1 MKRKLLSLIL
11 SVVLLAFC
19 LPATAVSAEEDLS
32 GGASLTVG
40 DEGWWT
46 LFEVSESVDSVKLI
60 SGTLPAGFEL
70 GKTETTVYI
79 TGAATVAG
87 TYECTIE
94 VGFNSGKTLEYAA
107 TILIAAKPVVK
118 ITKHP
123 IGEIVIEGDRTYF
136 TASAENYT
144 SAVWQLVSEDGKT
157 VVDADKLEEKFPG
170 LKVDLSKNEK
180 GQEQMNLSKIPME
193 MDGWDVRVKFVGT
206 DGIDVYTDSVWLVV
220 EKFKVQ
226 DPRISTQPRGGSFTV
241 GNPVQLTVQAES
253 PDEGELIYQWYS
265 TSSGN
270 IATIR
275 AIDGAESASFSVPS
289 NEGQMYYCVGVWNKK
304 MDQVS
309 DPVYSD
315 LVAVSFVSPTVA
327 TTAPTQPTA
336 AQPDTKPVTTPTQA
350 AAEVPAQPQAPAD
363 HPAPAT
369 EPVTAPQP
377 EKKSSP
383 LSYILVAIAGAA
395 IAAGIFF
402 AVVKINT
409 AAQPAVYYRCHIC
422 GWRSRKGQ
430 RRPRI
435 CPRCGAEI
443 TAADRHRAGTYR
455 K

>member
-1 MKRKLLSLIL
+1 MNKRVLSILLSLMM
-11 SVVLLAFC
+11 LASC
-19 LPATAVSAEEDLS
+19 LPLAVSAEVISDS
-32 GGASLTVG
+32 KTLTVG
-40 DEGWWT
+40 EEVQWT
-46 LFEVSESVDSVKLI
+46 LMEASVSVESVTVSSGALPKGLETKQVNETACIVGTVTEAGSFVCTVTVKYNSESTQEFYLAITVVAQ
-60 SGTLPAGFEL
+60 PA
-70 GKTETTVYI
+70 
-79 TGAATVAG
+79 
-87 TYECTIE
+87 
-94 VGFNSGKTLEYAA
+94 
-107 TILIAAKPVVK
+107 VK

-123 IGEIVIEGDRTYF
+123 IGEIVTEGDRTYF
-136 TASAENYT
+136 TASAENYS
-144 SAVWQLVSEDGKT
+144 SAVWQLVSGDGKT

-170 LKVDLSKNEK
+170 LKVDLSKNEQ

-206 DGIDVYTDSVWLVV
+206 DGIAVYTDSVWLVV
-220 EKFKVQ
+220 EKFEVKAPKI
-226 DPRISTQPRGGSFTV
+226 DTQPRGGEFTV
-241 GNPVQLTVQAES
+241 GDSVLLTVQATS

-336 AQPDTKPVTTPTQA
+336 SQPDAKPATTPTQA

-369 EPVTAPQP
+369 EPETAPQS

-383 LSYILVAIAGAA
+383 LGFVLMAIAGAA
-395 IAAGIFF
+395 AAAAVFL
-402 AVVKINT
+402 AVVKVKA
-409 AAQPAVYYRCHIC
+409 AAQPAVYYRCHLC
-422 GWRSRKGQ
+422 GWRSKKGQ

-443 TAADRHRAGTYR
+443 TAADRRRAGTYR

>member
-1 MKRKLLSLIL
+1 MNKRVLSILLSLMM
-11 SVVLLAFC
+11 LASC
-19 LPATAVSAEEDLS
+19 LPLAVSAEVISDS
-32 GGASLTVG
+32 KTLTVG
-40 DEGWWT
+40 EEVQWT
-46 LFEVSESVDSVKLI
+46 LMEASVSVESVTVSSGALPKGLETKQVNETACIVGTVTEAGSFVCTVKVKYNSESTQEFYLAITVVAQ
-60 SGTLPAGFEL
+60 PA
-70 GKTETTVYI
+70 
-79 TGAATVAG
+79 
-87 TYECTIE
+87 
-94 VGFNSGKTLEYAA
+94 
-107 TILIAAKPVVK
+107 VK

-123 IGEIVIEGDRTYF
+123 IGEIVTEGDRTYF
-136 TASAENYT
+136 TASAENYS
-144 SAVWQLVSEDGKT
+144 SAVWQLVSGDGKT

-170 LKVDLSKNEK
+170 LKVDLSKNEQ

-206 DGIDVYTDSVWLVV
+206 DGIAVYTDSVWLVV
-220 EKFKVQ
+220 EKFEVKAPKI
-226 DPRISTQPRGGSFTV
+226 DTQPRGGEFTV
-241 GNPVQLTVQAES
+241 GDSVLLTVQATS

-336 AQPDTKPVTTPTQA
+336 SQPDAKPATTPTQA

-369 EPVTAPQP
+369 EPETAPQS

-383 LSYILVAIAGAA
+383 LGFVLMAIAGAA
-395 IAAGIFF
+395 AAAAVFL
-402 AVVKINT
+402 AVVKVKA
-409 AAQPAVYYRCHIC
+409 AAQPAVYYRCHLC
-422 GWRSRKGQ
+422 GWRSKKGQ

-443 TAADRHRAGTYR
+443 TAADRRRAGTYR

>member
-1 MKRKLLSLIL
+1 MNKRVLSILLSLMM
-11 SVVLLAFC
+11 LASC
-19 LPATAVSAEEDLS
+19 LPLAVSAEVISDS
-32 GGASLTVG
+32 KTLTVG
-40 DEGWWT
+40 EEVQWT
-46 LFEVSESVDSVKLI
+46 LMEASVSVESVTVSSGALPKGLETKQVNETACIVGTVTEAGSFVCTVTVKYNSESTQEFYLAITVVAQ
-60 SGTLPAGFEL
+60 PA
-70 GKTETTVYI
+70 
-79 TGAATVAG
+79 
-87 TYECTIE
+87 
-94 VGFNSGKTLEYAA
+94 
-107 TILIAAKPVVK
+107 VK

-123 IGEIVIEGDRTYF
+123 IGEIVTEGDRTYF
-136 TASAENYT
+136 TASAENYS
-144 SAVWQLVSEDGKT
+144 SAVWQLVSGDGKT

-170 LKVDLSKNEK
+170 LKVDLSKNEQ
-180 GQEQMNLSKIPME
+180 GQEQMNLSKIPMD

-206 DGIDVYTDSVWLVV
+206 DGIAVYTDSVWLVV
-220 EKFKVQ
+220 EKFEVKAPKI
-226 DPRISTQPRGGSFTV
+226 DTQPRGGEFTV
-241 GNPVQLTVQAES
+241 GDSVLLTVQATS

-289 NEGQMYYCVGVWNKK
+289 NEGKLYYCVGIWNKK
-304 MDQVS
+304 QDQTS

-315 LVAVSFVSPTVA
+315 LVAVNFLAPTVA

-336 AQPDTKPVTTPTQA
+336 SQPDAKPATTPTQA

-369 EPVTAPQP
+369 EPETAPQS

-383 LSYILVAIAGAA
+383 LGFVLMAIAGAA
-395 IAAGIFF
+395 AAAAVFL
-402 AVVKINT
+402 AVVKVKA
-409 AAQPAVYYRCHIC
+409 AAQPAVYYRCHLC
-422 GWRSRKGQ
+422 GWRSKKGQ

-443 TAADRHRAGTYR
+443 TAADRRRAGTYR

>member
-1 MKRKLLSLIL
+1 MNKRVLSILLSLMM
-11 SVVLLAFC
+11 LASC
-19 LPATAVSAEEDLS
+19 LPLAVSAEVISDS
-32 GGASLTVG
+32 KTLTVG
-40 DEGWWT
+40 EEVQWT
-46 LFEVSESVDSVKLI
+46 LMEASVSVESVTVSSGALPKGLETKQVNETACIVGTVTEAGSFVCTVTVKYNSESTQEFYLAI
-60 SGTLPAGFEL
+60 
-70 GKTETTVYI
+70 
-79 TGAATVAG
+79 TVA
-87 TYECTIE
+87 
-94 VGFNSGKTLEYAA
+94 AQPA
-107 TILIAAKPVVK
+107 VK

-123 IGEIVIEGDRTYF
+123 IGEIVTEGDRTYF
-136 TASAENYT
+136 TASAENYS
-144 SAVWQLVSEDGKT
+144 SAVWQLVSGDGKT

-170 LKVDLSKNEK
+170 LKVDLSKNEQ
-180 GQEQMNLSKIPME
+180 GQEQMNLSKIPMD

-206 DGIDVYTDSVWLVV
+206 DGIAVYTDSVWLVV
-220 EKFKVQ
+220 EKFEVKAPKI
-226 DPRISTQPRGGSFTV
+226 DTQPRGGEFTV
-241 GNPVQLTVQAES
+241 GDSVLLTVQATS

-289 NEGQMYYCVGVWNKK
+289 NEGKLYYCVGIWNKK
-304 MDQVS
+304 QDQTS

-315 LVAVSFVSPTVA
+315 LVAVNFLAPTVA

-336 AQPDTKPVTTPTQA
+336 SQPDTKPATTPTQA

-369 EPVTAPQP
+369 EPETAPQS

-383 LSYILVAIAGAA
+383 LGYVLMAIAGAA
-395 IAAGIFF
+395 AAAAVFL
-402 AVVKINT
+402 AVVKVKA
-409 AAQPAVYYRCHIC
+409 AAQPVVYYRCHLC
-422 GWRSRKGQ
+422 GWRSKKGQ

>member
-1 MKRKLLSLIL
+1 MNKRVLSILLSLMML
-11 SVVLLAFC
+11 VSC
-19 LPATAVSAEEDLS
+19 LPLAVSAEVISDS
-32 GGASLTVG
+32 KTLTVG
-40 DEGWWT
+40 EEVQWT
-46 LFEVSESVDSVKLI
+46 LMEASVSVESVTVS
-60 SGTLPAGFEL
+60 SGTLPKGLETKQVNETACIVGTVTEAGSFVC
-70 GKTETTVYI
+70 TVTVKYNSESTQEFYLAI
-79 TGAATVAG
+79 TVA
-87 TYECTIE
+87 
-94 VGFNSGKTLEYAA
+94 AQPA
-107 TILIAAKPVVK
+107 VK

-123 IGEIVIEGDRTYF
+123 IGEIVTEGDRTYF
-136 TASAENYT
+136 TASAENYS
-144 SAVWQLVSEDGKT
+144 SAVWQLVSGDGKT

-170 LKVDLSKNEK
+170 LKVDLSKNEQ
-180 GQEQMNLSKIPME
+180 GQEQMNLSKIPMD

-206 DGIDVYTDSVWLVV
+206 DGIAVYTDSVWLVV
-220 EKFKVQ
+220 EKFEVKAPKI
-226 DPRISTQPRGGSFTV
+226 DTQPRGGEFTV
-241 GNPVQLTVQAES
+241 GDSVLLTVQATS

-289 NEGQMYYCVGVWNKK
+289 NEGKLYYCVGIWNKK
-304 MDQVS
+304 QDQTS

-315 LVAVSFVSPTVA
+315 LVAVNFLAPTEA

-336 AQPDTKPVTTPTQA
+336 SQPDAKPATTPTQA

-369 EPVTAPQP
+369 EPETAPQS

-383 LSYILVAIAGAA
+383 LGYVLMAIAGAA
-395 IAAGIFF
+395 AAAAVFL
-402 AVVKINT
+402 AVVKVKA
-409 AAQPAVYYRCHIC
+409 AAQPAVYYRCHLC
-422 GWRSRKGQ
+422 GWRSKKGQ

-443 TAADRHRAGTYR
+443 TAADRRRAGTYR

>member
-1 MKRKLLSLIL
+1 MNKRVLSILLSLMM
-11 SVVLLAFC
+11 LASC
-19 LPATAVSAEEDLS
+19 LPLAVSAEVISDS
-32 GGASLTVG
+32 KTLTVG
-40 DEGWWT
+40 EEVQWT
-46 LFEVSESVDSVKLI
+46 LMEASVSVESVTVSSGALPKGLETKQVNETACIVGTVTEAGSFACTVTVKYNSESTQEFYLAI
-60 SGTLPAGFEL
+60 
-70 GKTETTVYI
+70 
-79 TGAATVAG
+79 TVA
-87 TYECTIE
+87 
-94 VGFNSGKTLEYAA
+94 AQPA
-107 TILIAAKPVVK
+107 VK

-123 IGEIVIEGDRTYF
+123 IGEIVTEGDRTYF
-136 TASAENYT
+136 TASAENYS
-144 SAVWQLVSEDGKT
+144 SAVWQLVSGDGKT

-170 LKVDLSKNEK
+170 LKVDLSKNEQ
-180 GQEQMNLSKIPME
+180 GQEQMNLSKIPMD

-206 DGIDVYTDSVWLVV
+206 DGIAVYTDSVWLVV
-220 EKFKVQ
+220 EKFEVKAPKI
-226 DPRISTQPRGGSFTV
+226 DTQPRGGEFTV
-241 GNPVQLTVQAES
+241 GDSVLLTVQATS

-289 NEGQMYYCVGVWNKK
+289 NEGKLYYCVGIWNKK
-304 MDQVS
+304 QDQTS

-315 LVAVSFVSPTVA
+315 LVAVNFLAPTVA

-336 AQPDTKPVTTPTQA
+336 SQPDAKPATTPTQA

-369 EPVTAPQP
+369 EPETAPQS

-383 LSYILVAIAGAA
+383 LGFVLMAIAGAA
-395 IAAGIFF
+395 AAAAVFL
-402 AVVKINT
+402 AVVKVKA
-409 AAQPAVYYRCHIC
+409 AAQPAVYYRCHLC
-422 GWRSRKGQ
+422 GWRSKKGQ

-443 TAADRHRAGTYR
+443 TAADRRRAGTYR

>member
-1 MKRKLLSLIL
+1 MNKRVLSILLSLMM
-11 SVVLLAFC
+11 LASC
-19 LPATAVSAEEDLS
+19 LPLAVSAEVISDS
-32 GGASLTVG
+32 KTLTVG
-40 DEGWWT
+40 EEVQWT
-46 LFEVSESVDSVKLI
+46 LMEASVSVESVTVSSGALPKGLETKQVNETACIVGTVTEAGSFACTVTVKYNSESTQEFYLAI
-60 SGTLPAGFEL
+60 
-70 GKTETTVYI
+70 
-79 TGAATVAG
+79 TVA
-87 TYECTIE
+87 
-94 VGFNSGKTLEYAA
+94 AQPA
-107 TILIAAKPVVK
+107 VK

-123 IGEIVIEGDRTYF
+123 IGEIVTEGDRTYF
-136 TASAENYT
+136 TASAENYS
-144 SAVWQLVSEDGKT
+144 SAVWQLVSGDGKT

-170 LKVDLSKNEK
+170 LKVDLSKNEQ
-180 GQEQMNLSKIPME
+180 GQEQMNLSKIPMD

-206 DGIDVYTDSVWLVV
+206 DGIAVYTDSVWLVV
-220 EKFKVQ
+220 EKFEVKAPKI
-226 DPRISTQPRGGSFTV
+226 DTQPRGGEFTV
-241 GNPVQLTVQAES
+241 GDSVLLTVQATS

-289 NEGQMYYCVGVWNKK
+289 NEGKLYYCVGIWNKK
-304 MDQVS
+304 QDQTS

-315 LVAVSFVSPTVA
+315 LVAVNFLAPTVA

-336 AQPDTKPVTTPTQA
+336 SQPDAKPATTPTQA

-369 EPVTAPQP
+369 EPETAPRS

-383 LSYILVAIAGAA
+383 LGFVLMAIAGAA
-395 IAAGIFF
+395 AAAAVFL
-402 AVVKINT
+402 AVVKVKA
-409 AAQPAVYYRCHIC
+409 AAQPAVYYRCHLC
-422 GWRSRKGQ
+422 GWRSKKGQ

-443 TAADRHRAGTYR
+443 TAADRRRAGTYR

>member
-1 MKRKLLSLIL
+1 MNKRVLSILLSLMM
-11 SVVLLAFC
+11 LASC
-19 LPATAVSAEEDLS
+19 LPLAVSAEVISDS
-32 GGASLTVG
+32 KTLTVG
-40 DEGWWT
+40 EEVQWT
-46 LFEVSESVDSVKLI
+46 LMEASVSVESVTVSSGALPKGLETKQVNETACIVGTVTEAGSFACTVTVKYNSESTQEFYLAITVVAQ
-60 SGTLPAGFEL
+60 PAM
-70 GKTETTVYI
+70 
-79 TGAATVAG
+79 
-87 TYECTIE
+87 
-94 VGFNSGKTLEYAA
+94 
-107 TILIAAKPVVK
+107 K

-136 TASAENYT
+136 TASAENYS

-170 LKVDLSKNEK
+170 LKVDLSKNEQ
-180 GQEQMNLSKIPME
+180 GQEQMNLSKIPMD

-206 DGIDVYTDSVWLVV
+206 DGIAVYTDSVWLVV
-220 EKFKVQ
+220 EKFEVKAPKI
-226 DPRISTQPRGGSFTV
+226 DTQPRGGEFTV
-241 GNPVQLTVQAES
+241 GDSVLLTVQATS

-289 NEGQMYYCVGVWNKK
+289 NEGKLYYCVGIWNKK
-304 MDQVS
+304 QDQTS

-315 LVAVSFVSPTVA
+315 LVAVNFLAPTVA

-336 AQPDTKPVTTPTQA
+336 SQPDAKPATTPTQA

-369 EPVTAPQP
+369 EPETAPQS

-383 LSYILVAIAGAA
+383 LGYVLMAIAGAA
-395 IAAGIFF
+395 AAAAVFL
-402 AVVKINT
+402 AVVKVKA
-409 AAQPAVYYRCHIC
+409 AAQPAVYYRCHLC
-422 GWRSRKGQ
+422 GWRSQKGQ

-443 TAADRHRAGTYR
+443 TAADRRRAGTYR

>member
-1 MKRKLLSLIL
+1 MNKRVLSILLSLMM
-11 SVVLLAFC
+11 LASC
-19 LPATAVSAEEDLS
+19 LPLAVSAEVISDS
-32 GGASLTVG
+32 KTLTVG
-40 DEGWWT
+40 EEVQWT
-46 LFEVSESVDSVKLI
+46 LMEASVSVESVTVSSGALPKGLETKQVNETACIVGTVTEAGSFACTVTVKYNSESTQEFYLAI
-60 SGTLPAGFEL
+60 
-70 GKTETTVYI
+70 
-79 TGAATVAG
+79 TVA
-87 TYECTIE
+87 
-94 VGFNSGKTLEYAA
+94 AQPA
-107 TILIAAKPVVK
+107 VK

-123 IGEIVIEGDRTYF
+123 IGEIVTEGDRTYF
-136 TASAENYT
+136 TASAENYS
-144 SAVWQLVSEDGKT
+144 SAVWQLVSGDGKT

-170 LKVDLSKNEK
+170 LKVDLSKNEQ
-180 GQEQMNLSKIPME
+180 GQEQMNLSKIPMD

-206 DGIDVYTDSVWLVV
+206 DGIAVYTDSVWLVV
-220 EKFKVQ
+220 EKFEVKAPKI
-226 DPRISTQPRGGSFTV
+226 DTQPRGGEFTV
-241 GNPVQLTVQAES
+241 GDSVLLTVQATS

-289 NEGQMYYCVGVWNKK
+289 NEGKLYYCVGIWNKK
-304 MDQVS
+304 QDQTS

-315 LVAVSFVSPTVA
+315 LVAVNFLAPTVA

-336 AQPDTKPVTTPTQA
+336 SQPDAKPATTPTQA

-369 EPVTAPQP
+369 EPETAPQS

-383 LSYILVAIAGAA
+383 LGYVLMAIAGAA
-395 IAAGIFF
+395 AAAAVFL
-402 AVVKINT
+402 AVVKVKA
-409 AAQPAVYYRCHIC
+409 AAQPAVYYRCHLC
-422 GWRSRKGQ
+422 GWRSKKGQ

-443 TAADRHRAGTYR
+443 TAADRRRAGTYR

>member
-1 MKRKLLSLIL
+1 MNKRVLSILLSLMM
-11 SVVLLAFC
+11 LASC
-19 LPATAVSAEEDLS
+19 LPLAVSAEVISDS
-32 GGASLTVG
+32 KTLTVG
-40 DEGWWT
+40 EEVQWT
-46 LFEVSESVDSVKLI
+46 LMEASVSVESVTVSSGALPKGLETKQVNETACIVGTVTEAGSFVCTVTVKYNSESTQEFYLAI
-60 SGTLPAGFEL
+60 
-70 GKTETTVYI
+70 
-79 TGAATVAG
+79 TVA
-87 TYECTIE
+87 
-94 VGFNSGKTLEYAA
+94 AQPA
-107 TILIAAKPVVK
+107 VK

-123 IGEIVIEGDRTYF
+123 IGEIVTEGDRTYF
-136 TASAENYT
+136 TASAENYS
-144 SAVWQLVSEDGKT
+144 SAVWQLVSGDGKT

-170 LKVDLSKNEK
+170 LKVDLSKNEQ
-180 GQEQMNLSKIPME
+180 GQEQMNLSKIPMD

-206 DGIDVYTDSVWLVV
+206 DGIAVYTDSVWLVV
-220 EKFKVQ
+220 EKFEVKAPKI
-226 DPRISTQPRGGSFTV
+226 DTQPRGGEFTV
-241 GNPVQLTVQAES
+241 GDSVLLTVQATS

-289 NEGQMYYCVGVWNKK
+289 NEGKLYYCVGIWNKK
-304 MDQVS
+304 QDQTS

-315 LVAVSFVSPTVA
+315 LVAVNFLAPTVA

-336 AQPDTKPVTTPTQA
+336 SQPDAKPATTPTQA

-369 EPVTAPQP
+369 EPETAPRS

-383 LSYILVAIAGAA
+383 LGFVLMAIAGAA
-395 IAAGIFF
+395 AAAAVFL
-402 AVVKINT
+402 AVVKVKA
-409 AAQPAVYYRCHIC
+409 AAQPAVYYRCHLC
-422 GWRSRKGQ
+422 GWRSKKGQ

-443 TAADRHRAGTYR
+443 TAADRRRAGTYR

>member
-11 SVVLLAFC
+11 SVLLLAFC
-19 LPATAVSAEEDLS
+19 LPATVARAADLS
-32 GGASLTVG
+32 GSTSLTVG

-46 LFEVSESVDSVKLI
+46 LYEASESVDSVKLI
-60 SGTLPAGFEL
+60 SGALPAGFEL
-70 GKTETTVYI
+70 GKTETTAYI
-79 TGAATVAG
+79 AGTATTAG

-94 VGFNSGKTLEYAA
+94 VSFNSGETLQYAA
-107 TILIAAKPVVK
+107 TIVIAAKPVVK

-123 IGEIVIEGDRTYF
+123 IGEIVTEGDRTYF
-136 TASAENYT
+136 TASAENYS
-144 SAVWQLVSEDGKT
+144 SAVWQLVSGDGKT

-170 LKVDLSKNEK
+170 LKVDLSKNEQ
-180 GQEQMNLSKIPME
+180 GQEQMNLSKIPMD

-206 DGIDVYTDSVWLVV
+206 DGIAVYTDSVWLVV
-220 EKFKVQ
+220 EKFEVKAPKI
-226 DPRISTQPRGGSFTV
+226 DTQPRGGEFTV
-241 GNPVQLTVQAES
+241 GDSVLLTVQATS

-289 NEGQMYYCVGVWNKK
+289 NEGKLYYCVGIWNKK
-304 MDQVS
+304 QDQTS

-315 LVAVSFVSPTVA
+315 LVAVNFLAPTVA

-336 AQPDTKPVTTPTQA
+336 SQPDTKPATTPTQA

-369 EPVTAPQP
+369 EPVTAPQS

-383 LSYILVAIAGAA
+383 LGYVLMAIAGAA
-395 IAAGIFF
+395 AAAAVFL
-402 AVVKINT
+402 AVVKVKA
-409 AAQPAVYYRCHIC
+409 AAQPAVYYRCHLC
-422 GWRSRKGQ
+422 GWRSKKGQ

>member
-1 MKRKLLSLIL
+1 MNKRVLSILLSLMM
-11 SVVLLAFC
+11 LASC
-19 LPATAVSAEEDLS
+19 LPLAVSAEVISDS
-32 GGASLTVG
+32 KTLTVG
-40 DEGWWT
+40 EEVQWT
-46 LFEVSESVDSVKLI
+46 LMEASVSVESVTVSSGALPKGLETKQVNETACIVGTVTEAGSFACTVTVKYNSESTQEFYLAI
-60 SGTLPAGFEL
+60 
-70 GKTETTVYI
+70 
-79 TGAATVAG
+79 TVA
-87 TYECTIE
+87 
-94 VGFNSGKTLEYAA
+94 AQPA
-107 TILIAAKPVVK
+107 VK

-123 IGEIVIEGDRTYF
+123 IGEIVTEGDRTYF
-136 TASAENYT
+136 TASAENYS
-144 SAVWQLVSEDGKT
+144 SAVWQLVSGDGKT

-170 LKVDLSKNEK
+170 LKVDLSKNEQ
-180 GQEQMNLSKIPME
+180 GQEQMNLSKIPMD

-206 DGIDVYTDSVWLVV
+206 DGIAVYTDSVWLVV
-220 EKFKVQ
+220 EKFEVKAPKI
-226 DPRISTQPRGGSFTV
+226 DTQPRGGEFTV
-241 GNPVQLTVQAES
+241 GDSVLLTVQATS

-289 NEGQMYYCVGVWNKK
+289 NEGKLYYCVGIWNKK
-304 MDQVS
+304 QDQTS

-315 LVAVSFVSPTVA
+315 LVAVNFLAPTVA

-336 AQPDTKPVTTPTQA
+336 SQPDTKPATTPTQA

-369 EPVTAPQP
+369 EPETAPQS

-383 LSYILVAIAGAA
+383 LGYVLMAIAGAA
-395 IAAGIFF
+395 AAAAVFL
-402 AVVKINT
+402 AVVKVKA
-409 AAQPAVYYRCHIC
+409 AAQPAVYYRCHLC
-422 GWRSRKGQ
+422 GWRSKKGQ

-443 TAADRHRAGTYR
+443 TAADRRRAGTYR

>member
-1 MKRKLLSLIL
+1 MNKRVLSILLSLMM
-11 SVVLLAFC
+11 LASC
-19 LPATAVSAEEDLS
+19 LPLAVSAEVISDS
-32 GGASLTVG
+32 KTLTVG
-40 DEGWWT
+40 EEVQWT
-46 LFEVSESVDSVKLI
+46 LMEASVSVESVTVSSGALPKGLETKQVNETACIVGTVTEAGSFACTVTVKYNSESTQEFYLAI
-60 SGTLPAGFEL
+60 
-70 GKTETTVYI
+70 
-79 TGAATVAG
+79 TVA
-87 TYECTIE
+87 
-94 VGFNSGKTLEYAA
+94 AQPA
-107 TILIAAKPVVK
+107 VK

-123 IGEIVIEGDRTYF
+123 IGEIVTEGDRTYF
-136 TASAENYT
+136 TASAENYS
-144 SAVWQLVSEDGKT
+144 SAVWQLVSGDGKT

-170 LKVDLSKNEK
+170 LKVDLSKNEQ
-180 GQEQMNLSKIPME
+180 GQEQMNLSKIPMD

-206 DGIDVYTDSVWLVV
+206 DGIAVYTDSVWLVV
-220 EKFKVQ
+220 EKFEVKAPKI
-226 DPRISTQPRGGSFTV
+226 DTQPRGGEFTV
-241 GNPVQLTVQAES
+241 GDSVLLTVQATS

-289 NEGQMYYCVGVWNKK
+289 NEGKLYYCVGIWNKK
-304 MDQVS
+304 QDQTS

-315 LVAVSFVSPTVA
+315 LVAVNFLAPTVA

-336 AQPDTKPVTTPTQA
+336 SQPDAKPATTPTQA

-369 EPVTAPQP
+369 EPETAPQS

-383 LSYILVAIAGAA
+383 LGYVLMAIAGAA
-395 IAAGIFF
+395 AAAAVFL
-402 AVVKINT
+402 AVVKGKA
-409 AAQPAVYYRCHIC
+409 AAQPAVYYRCHLC
-422 GWRSRKGQ
+422 GWRSKKGQ

-443 TAADRHRAGTYR
+443 TAADRRRAGTYR